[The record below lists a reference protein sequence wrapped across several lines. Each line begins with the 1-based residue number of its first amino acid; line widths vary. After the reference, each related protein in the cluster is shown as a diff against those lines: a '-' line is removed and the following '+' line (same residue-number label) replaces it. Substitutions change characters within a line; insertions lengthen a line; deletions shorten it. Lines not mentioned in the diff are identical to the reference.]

1 MGGIDLDPASCAAA
15 NQIVGAGLYYDS
27 EGETL
32 PWFGRVFCNPPYNS
46 KVVRKFAARA
56 VRHPEV
62 TFLCNNATET
72 VAGQMLLERAGA
84 VCFLDGRVRFLD
96 ASLQPA
102 KTPLQGQMVCYWGP
116 SVEMFKLAFDNLGSV
131 LKR

>member
-1 MGGIDLDPASCAAA
+1 MARRGPGS
-15 NQIVGAGLYYDS
+15 AGCS
-27 EGETL
+27 ATL
-32 PWFGRVFCNPPYNS
+32 RS
-46 KVVRKFAARA
+46 KVVRKFAVRA

-72 VAGQMLLERAGA
+72 IAGQTLLARADA
-84 VCFLDGRVRFLD
+84 VCFLGGRVRFLD

-116 SVEMFKLAFDNLGSV
+116 SVEKFKLAFDNIGSV